1 MPRRAPFAM
10 LLAAALLLVASGIAP
25 KDRFTWLLEV
35 VPALIAAPILV
46 LTYARFAFTD
56 MVYALLLVHASILML
71 GGHYTYA
78 EVPLGFWMQKAFHL
92 ARNDYDRIGHFA
104 QGFVPALVVR
114 EVVVRRRIVRGAGWT
129 FFFALSVCGAVTALY
144 EIVEWLTA
152 VSTSG
157 GATAF
162 LGTQGDPWDT
172 QEDMATC
179 FVGALTALVFFSRLH
194 DRAIARLEDLARTS
208 TSPSAR

>member
-1 MPRRAPFAM
+1 M
-10 LLAAALLLVASGIAP
+10 LLAAALLLVVSGIAP

-35 VPALIAAPILV
+35 APALIAAPILV
-46 LTYARFAFTD
+46 LTYRRFAFTN

-92 ARNDYDRIGHFA
+92 ARNDYDRIGHFV

-144 EIVEWLTA
+144 EIVEWLAA

-179 FVGALTALVFFSRLH
+179 VIGAVTALALFSRLH
-194 DRAIARLEDLARTS
+194 DRAIARLDPAAGEC
-208 TSPSAR
+208 P

>member
-1 MPRRAPFAM
+1 MNRCAPRAM
-10 LLAAALLLVASGIAP
+10 LAVGVCLLVLSGLEP
-25 KDRFTWLLEV
+25 KDRFTWFLEV
-35 VPALIAAPILV
+35 APAVFAAPALV
-46 LTYARFAFTD
+46 LTYERFAFSGL
-56 MVYALLLVHASILML
+56 VYALILVHAAILMV

-78 EVPLGFWMQKAFHL
+78 EVPLGFWMQKLFHL

-114 EVVVRRRIVRGAGWT
+114 EVVVRRRIIVGSGWT
-129 FFFALSVCGAVTALY
+129 VFFTISVCGAVAALY
-144 EIVEWLTA
+144 EIIEWLTA
-152 VSTSG
+152 IATSG

-179 FVGALTALVFFSRLH
+179 FLGATSALLLFSRLH
-194 DRAIARLEDLARTS
+194 DAAMARLDRAAA
-208 TSPSAR
+208 PS

>member
-1 MPRRAPFAM
+1 VTPNARRRLPPIL
-10 LLAAALLLVASGIAP
+10 LLAGAALLLVSGIRPA
-25 KDRFTWLLEV
+25 DRFTWWLEV
-35 VPALIAAPILV
+35 APALVATPVLV
-46 LTYARFAFTD
+46 ATYRRFAFTD
-56 MVYALLLVHASILML
+56 LVYALILVHASILML

-104 QGFVPALVVR
+104 QGFVPAIVVR
-114 EVVVRRRIVRGAGWT
+114 EVVVRRKIIRGAGWT
-129 FFFALSVCGAVTALY
+129 FFFAVSVCGMVTALY
-144 EIVEWLTA
+144 EILEWLTA

-179 FVGALTALVFFSRLH
+179 FVGAFAALLLLGRVH
-194 DRAIARLEDLARTS
+194 DGAIRRLEGKEA
-208 TSPSAR
+208 